1 MTYPFDRPPLCA
13 GLGVLAASVARYA
26 ESGPTKKFVTVEQ
39 VAPLAVFFCS
49 GATAPITGANIR
61 MDGDRTV
68 G

>member
-1 MTYPFDRPPLCA
+1 
-13 GLGVLAASVARYA
+13 
-26 ESGPTKKFVTVEQ
+26 VTVEQ
-39 VAPLAVFFCS
+39 VAPPAVFFCS

>member
-39 VAPLAVFFCS
+39 VTSPAVFFCS

-61 MDGDRTV
+61 MDGGRRV